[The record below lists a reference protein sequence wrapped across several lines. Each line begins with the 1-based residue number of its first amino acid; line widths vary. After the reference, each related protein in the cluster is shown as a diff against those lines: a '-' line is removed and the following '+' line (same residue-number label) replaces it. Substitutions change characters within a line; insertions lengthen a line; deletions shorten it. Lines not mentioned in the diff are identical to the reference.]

1 MGAETHQVFDASVQA
16 GLIRSEF
23 LGVTKR
29 GSFRPSAFSARR
41 SDMPFTFTQS
51 AFSALRAGSTGPVP
65 TPWMGAPDDPAG
77 MGAARDFAPSSSR
90 AARSQHRVDKVR
102 LMEEGSRTLQRHAAE
117 TLGAALDAGK
127 AERAHARL
135 KRMAA
140 FDSHDYDPADNDLRG
155 GAPRAHEARLQI
167 RQPVEVGPL
176 RDDRRDHGLRRL
188 HGGRAIDKLN
198 AFKYG
203 SVTTLID
210 DGFSTSRC
218 G

>member
-1 MGAETHQVFDASVQA
+1 
-16 GLIRSEF
+16 
-23 LGVTKR
+23 
-29 GSFRPSAFSARR
+29 
-41 SDMPFTFTQS
+41 MPFTFTQS
-51 AFSALRAGSTGPVP
+51 AFSALRAGTTGPVP

-140 FDSHDYDPADNDLRG
+140 FDSHDYDPADNDLEEE
-155 GAPRAHEARLQI
+155 ALRARTKHDYKSANQWKW
-167 RQPVEVGPL
+167 
-176 RDDRRDHGLRRL
+176 GLSVMIGVTMGFVAFTVDGL
-188 HGGRAIDKLN
+188 IDKLDVQ
-198 AFKYG
+198 ARRRKG
-203 SVTTLID
+203 KRMGHRSKGVSDTVGEMEALRSKEAAAD
-210 DGFSTSRC
+210 LDAELDALGE
-218 G
+218 